1 MSKPLSET
9 QVLKILDIPDFRHM
23 TKDKVM
29 SFASMLQNM
38 EPDVAKKALEQFP
51 QFANM
56 ALEALKD
63 YKGVI
68 EKAQDSASASGKQ
81 CLELYNEVIQ
91 ALKTCLATEGL
102 PFEEKQYYIEK
113 MMEITKMAEAKDSEG
128 KHFNW
133 KIVGT
138 AAAVVVFFIGA
149 GASLL
154 GGNSDFHLPGKK
166 S

>member
-1 MSKPLSET
+1 MSKSLSEI
-9 QVLKILDIPDFRHM
+9 QVLKVLDIPDFRHM

-29 SFASMLQNM
+29 SFASMLLNM
-38 EPDVAKKALEQFP
+38 DPEVAKKALDQFP
-51 QFANM
+51 QFASM
-56 ALEALKD
+56 ALDALKD

-68 EKAQDSASASGKQ
+68 EKAQDSASGSGKQ

-102 PFEEKQYYIEK
+102 PFEEKKYYIEK
-113 MMEITKMAEAKDSEG
+113 MMEITKMAESKDSEG

-133 KIVGT
+133 KIVG
-138 AAAVVVFFIGA
+138 AAATVVVTILGV

-154 GGNSDFHLPGKK
+154 GGNSDFPRHGNK